1 MEKKTLCIAGI
12 LLLLGI
18 FALALILG
26 CNGNPTEPNVVPTY
40 SIRGAL
46 VVDPNLDSNQIM
58 IGLTRDDSVLTGA
71 AVFFNGHQIPFS
83 ATSALI
89 DSVYYFQEDSV
100 FAYVDKHI
108 DLRFTDPSR
117 YADTFHVAV
126 ADTFSILTV
135 DPFNHL
141 LLGIHNCT
149 INWSGANLA
158 ETYVMAAVKA
168 NHAYQGEG
176 YSAYPISNITGGT
189 IPPSAF
195 AYPISDQPDTGLYN
209 IYVYAITGSPDS
221 AFTEYMLPVPLP
233 DQLGKNITGKD
244 IEGSFGTVTV
254 VYYDTVRVAIMQ

>member
-1 MEKKTLCIAGI
+1 MDKKTLYITGI

-18 FALALILG
+18 FGIALILG
-26 CNGNPTEPNVVPTY
+26 CNGTPVEPNVIPTY

-58 IGLTRDDSVLTGA
+58 VGLTRDDSVLTGA

-83 ATSALI
+83 AFAVSS

-100 FAYVDKHI
+100 FAYVNKHI
-108 DLRFTDPSR
+108 DLRFTDPGR
-117 YADTFHVAV
+117 YADTFHIAV

-141 LLGIHNCT
+141 LLGIRNCT
-149 INWSGANLA
+149 INWSGADLA
-158 ETYVMAAVKA
+158 EAYVMAAVKSD
-168 NHAYQGEG
+168 HAYQGLG

-189 IPPSAF
+189 IPPQAF
-195 AYPISDQPDTGLYN
+195 AYPITEQPDTGLYN

-221 AFTEYMLPVPLP
+221 AFTQYMLPVPLP
-233 DQLGKNITGKD
+233 DQLGDNLTGKD
-244 IEGSFGTVTV
+244 ITGSFGTVTI
-254 VYYDTVRVAIMQ
+254 VYFDTVRVAIMQ